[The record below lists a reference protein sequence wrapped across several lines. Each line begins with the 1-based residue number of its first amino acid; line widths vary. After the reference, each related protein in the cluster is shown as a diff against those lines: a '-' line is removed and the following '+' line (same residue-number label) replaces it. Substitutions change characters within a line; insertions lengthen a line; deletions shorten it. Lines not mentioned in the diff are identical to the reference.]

1 MLFYSIAVLTFML
14 DQATKW
20 LIRRNL
26 EIGDSFPW
34 GPFQISRYE
43 NSGMAGSLFQGYG
56 TLFGIAALLFV
67 VAILYYR
74 GTLEKKR
81 ILLEASFGLLV
92 GGAAGN
98 GIDRLLFGRVTD
110 FLVRSGG
117 ILNVADHAIE
127 AGVLLLLIHSA
138 LNWLKRLAIKEWK
151 N

>member
-1 MLFYSIAVLTFML
+1 MLFYGIAVLAFML

-20 LIRRNL
+20 LIRSHV
-26 EIGDSFPW
+26 EVGESFPW
-34 GPFQISRYE
+34 GPLQISRYE

-56 TLFGIAALLFV
+56 TLFGFAALLFV
-67 VAILYYR
+67 VVILHHR
-74 GTLEKKR
+74 RTLEKR
-81 ILLEASFGLLV
+81 SLLLEASFGFLV

-127 AGVLLLLIHSA
+127 AGVLLLLLHAVVTWIRSRRRA
-138 LNWLKRLAIKEWK
+138 
-151 N
+151 